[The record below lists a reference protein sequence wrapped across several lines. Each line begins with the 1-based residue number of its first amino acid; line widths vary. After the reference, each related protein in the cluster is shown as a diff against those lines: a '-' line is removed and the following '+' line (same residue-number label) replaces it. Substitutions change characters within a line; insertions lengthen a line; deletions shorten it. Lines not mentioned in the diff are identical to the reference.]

1 MLGKKSGGEVFS
13 REKAEEKRFRE
24 RRKKGRNLTQG
35 RIYFGL
41 TKAILNL
48 VFD

>member
-24 RRKKGRNLTQG
+24 RRKKGSNQQSIHVDLT
-35 RIYFGL
+35 
-41 TKAILNL
+41 
-48 VFD
+48 